1 MIFLICGGALILASI
16 IFAIILIQKRF
27 PDFDKIKREI
37 WEDIENNLNNLD

>member
-16 IFAIILIQKRF
+16 IFTIILIQKCF

-37 WEDIENNLNNLD
+37 WEDITS